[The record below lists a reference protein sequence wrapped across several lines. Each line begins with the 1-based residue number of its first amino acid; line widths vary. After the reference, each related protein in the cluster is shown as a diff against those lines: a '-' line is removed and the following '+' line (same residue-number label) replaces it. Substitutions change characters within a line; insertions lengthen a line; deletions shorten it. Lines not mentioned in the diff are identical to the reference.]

1 MKWIIASL
9 LLVAAVSALPNPEN
23 EQKATSNIESEHLP
37 ASARAARYD
46 ERKFNSNKQAAPSAN
61 DLDTNKKQV
70 SQFLTSKNVIR
81 TLVKLIFGND
91 EESAATSKQILNLFV
106 SVLDML
112 KSTLGQR
119 ARSATSRG
127 SRAVLDDAASAS
139 ASLLKGYI
147 RAFMTNNHSCVQKYL
162 CEASKEA
169 VSDGKEVGYLIAQIG
184 GYAASYALE
193 NQKAAGFQDN
203 YAASRRGRSGEDCK
217 NLYQVCNEVE

>member
-1 MKWIIASL
+1 MQLCFYPLRIFVIKHISFLNRMKWIVVPL
-9 LLVAAVSALPNPEN
+9 LLVAAVSALPNQEN
-23 EQKATSNIESEHLP
+23 EQKPSTGTNAEHPP

-46 ERKFNSNKQAAPSAN
+46 ERKFSSNSKQAIPASN
-61 DLDTNKKQV
+61 DIDTNKKQV

-119 ARSATSRG
+119 ARSSTSRG
-127 SRAVLDDAASAS
+127 SRAVLDDAATAS

-147 RAFMTNNHSCVQKYL
+147 RAFMTNNSSCVQKYL

-169 VSDGKEVGYLIAQIG
+169 VSDGREVGYLIAQIG
-184 GYAASYALE
+184 G
-193 NQKAAGFQDN
+193 
-203 YAASRRGRSGEDCK
+203 
-217 NLYQVCNEVE
+217 